1 MLMWVNLLWRLLG
14 AFIGLIIGAVLAVVL
29 GDQISKALHISNFE
43 GGRGYFVFLVLI
55 PLFAL
60 TGVILGAIM
69 IRASWRF
76 NGGALLVLCV
86 VAGIFV
92 LTHKDAF
99 IAPPPKVEHLGNFD
113 LLTYTSEDWGDYYA
127 LRYRGQPFQVTG
139 QAGLMG
145 DKTATYTRFNSII
158 TFTLPISIPAP
169 VFVVNL
175 ADPNNQSYFHLVREV
190 NGQAT
195 ATPLCATSGNVSADW
210 LDVAPSD
217 ATAERNTVI
226 RRKALAGGRWLLL
239 GDACVLDVQTLTTY
253 EFPTSPLQDG
263 SDAYFDNAKLP
274 IGLAPDQH
282 SFVRVGSTEVR
293 DANTGDF
300 RGTVAHVIVYDFVN
314 RNSYSL
320 PLERSRMRYSSTK
333 EIDAAWLAHHFEW
346 QRTPNAHDR
355 LVARQT
361 FTPMPYHGHLSV
373 DGDYREYKLMPVKPA
388 MLDALAKLLTQ
399 DFKAV
404 AAGAKKTD
412 ETSAQLDM
420 QINGQMVH
428 LYAMHDGYSDSQV
441 SLWMDRGGDSRLVE
455 TIANR
460 VNEALKTGQYDDLFL
475 GDPVAK

>member
-1 MLMWVNLLWRLLG
+1 MLVNLLWRLLG

-76 NGGALLVLCV
+76 NVGAILVLLV
-86 VAGIFV
+86 VAGVFV

-99 IAPPPKVEHLGNFD
+99 IAPPPKMEHLGNFD

-139 QAGLMG
+139 PAGLMG

-158 TFTLPISIPAP
+158 TFTVPISIPTP
-169 VFVVNL
+169 VFVVNA
-175 ADPNNQSYFHLVREV
+175 ADPNNKSYFHLIREV

-217 ATAERNTVI
+217 PTARRNMVI
-226 RRKALAGGRWLLL
+226 SRKALEGGRWLLL
-239 GDACVLDVQTLTTY
+239 GDACVLDAQTLTAY

-263 SDAYFDNAKLP
+263 SDAYPDAEKLP
-274 IGLAPDQH
+274 IVLAPDQH
-282 SFVRVGSTEVR
+282 SFVRVGSSEVR

-300 RGTVAHVIVYDFVN
+300 RGTVAHLIVYDFVD
-314 RNSYSL
+314 RTSYSL
-320 PLERSRMRYSSTK
+320 PVERARMRYNLAK
-333 EIDAAWLAHHFEW
+333 EIDAAWLDHHFEW

-355 LVARQT
+355 LVARRT
-361 FTPMPYHGHLSV
+361 FTPFPYHGHLLV
-373 DGDYREYKLMPVKPA
+373 DGDYREVQLVPVKPA
-388 MLDALAKLLTQ
+388 MLDASAKLLTQ
-399 DFKAV
+399 EFKAV
-404 AAGAKKTD
+404 PAGAKKTD
-412 ETSAQLDM
+412 ETSEQLDI
-420 QINGQMVH
+420 QINGQTVH
-428 LYAMHDGYSDSQV
+428 LDARHDGYSDSQV
-441 SLWMDRGGDSRLVE
+441 VLWLERGGDSRLVE
-455 TIANR
+455 TIAER
-460 VNEALKTGQYDDLFL
+460 VDEALKTGQYDDLFL
-475 GDPVAK
+475 GDPIAK